1 MYNYDV
7 NRSSANNYYDIGK
20 EQRIQ
25 QVHQR
30 TVVNK
35 ITSAISELHILREI
49 YLDLAN
55 HILF

>member
-25 QVHQR
+25 QVHQP